1 MTTADS
7 TTIDLTKGDE
17 ADQAAASAAKA
28 AHAAAA
34 FALDAAHGA
43 EKRAR
48 DVEAAA
54 DAPQPKR
61 QRTDDT
67 AGDGAGPEDRR
78 EQLQRHAAH
87 MADKVFVNHELWMDA
102 PDVEDGKYVV
112 TVEENSF
119 DGDDDE
125 VIELLDESFG
135 DVHEDLANDILGDV
149 FTHADECA
157 EYEQLFRRDA
167 LRIDLTV
174 EVRNKKASVTKAT
187 VPPIGDQQWQVILS
201 IAEDE

>member
-1 MTTADS
+1 
-7 TTIDLTKGDE
+7 
-17 ADQAAASAAKA
+17 
-28 AHAAAA
+28 
-34 FALDAAHGA
+34 
-43 EKRAR
+43 
-48 DVEAAA
+48 
-54 DAPQPKR
+54 
-61 QRTDDT
+61 
-67 AGDGAGPEDRR
+67 
-78 EQLQRHAAH
+78 
-87 MADKVFVNHELWMDA
+87 MADKMFVDHEPWMDA

-119 DGDDDE
+119 DGDDD
-125 VIELLDESFG
+125 VIGLLDDSFG